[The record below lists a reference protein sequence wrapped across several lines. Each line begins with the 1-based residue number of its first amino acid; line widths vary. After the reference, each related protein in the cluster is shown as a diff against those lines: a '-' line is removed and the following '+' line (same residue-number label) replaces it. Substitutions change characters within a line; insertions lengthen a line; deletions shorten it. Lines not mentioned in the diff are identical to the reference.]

1 MSRLSKPLPYS
12 KQLIEDDDINEVI
25 NVLKS
30 DFITQGPLVEKFE
43 RALARYVGAKYCVV
57 FSSGTAALHG
67 AYFAAGLTQGDEFIT
82 TPNTFVATSN
92 AGLYLGAKP
101 IFVDIESDTGNIDPN
116 LIEQKITSNT
126 KLVTAVDYSGHPT
139 EIDAIRDIAEDHDL
153 IFIED
158 AAHALGAKYKGKK
171 VGALADMTIFSFHPV
186 KIITTGEGGAV
197 CTNNEEFYEK
207 LIIFRQHG
215 ITKDKRKFLNPPD
228 GDWYYEMQE
237 LGYNYRL
244 TDIQC
249 ALGLS
254 QLKKIERFLKER
266 RKIAKRYLNDFAD
279 IDLFDLPIEKEYVKS
294 SWHFFPIKLRDYSK
308 KAEIFKE
315 LREKGIIVQVHYIPV
330 YWHPY
335 YQQLGYSKGLC
346 PKAEEFYKKELS
358 IPVFPGLS
366 EEEITYIEN
375 TLLEIIRKYSR

>member
-1 MSRLSKPLPYS
+1 MSKLSRLLPYS
-12 KQLIEDDDINEVI
+12 RQLIEDDDINEVI
-25 NVLKS
+25 KVLKS
-30 DFITQGPLVEKFE
+30 DFITQGPMVEKFE
-43 RALARYVGAKYCVV
+43 KALAKYVGAKYCVV

-82 TPNTFVATSN
+82 TPNTFAATSN

-101 IFVDIESDTGNIDPN
+101 IFVDIESDSGNIDPS

-126 KLVTAVDYSGHPT
+126 KLVTAVDYSGHPAD
-139 EIDAIRDIAEDHDL
+139 IDVIKDIAEDHSL

-158 AAHALGAKYKGKK
+158 AAHALGAAYKGKK

-215 ITKDKRKFLNPPD
+215 IIKDKRDFLNPPD
-228 GDWYYEMQE
+228 GDWYYEMHV

-266 RKIAKRYLNDFAD
+266 RKIAKRYMDDFANVK
-279 IDLFDLPIEKEYVKS
+279 LFDLPIEKEDAKS
-294 SWHFFPIKLRDYSK
+294 SWHLFPIKLKDYSK

-346 PKAEEFYKKELS
+346 PRAEEFYKRELS
-358 IPVFPGLS
+358 IPIFPGLS

-375 TLLEIIRKYSR
+375 TLLEVIKKYSR